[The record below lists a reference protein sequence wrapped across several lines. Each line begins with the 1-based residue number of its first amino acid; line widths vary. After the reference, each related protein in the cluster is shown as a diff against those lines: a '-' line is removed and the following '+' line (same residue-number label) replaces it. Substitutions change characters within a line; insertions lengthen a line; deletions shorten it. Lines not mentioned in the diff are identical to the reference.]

1 MTPLCGYCP
10 FFSNK
15 KLSFMSRQIQRVA
28 HMAASQ
34 VHTVEAV
41 GEFLGEADSH
51 TTGKGKGRACQ
62 KAPGG
67 PPAAPNIGSHGHIS
81 GSLPLECG
89 GNYLPNKWLAIG
101 GITIAVIA

>member
-1 MTPLCGYCP
+1 LIIASVLIVGDRHAALYGRGAPVRMTPLCGYCP

-51 TTGKGKGRACQ
+51 TTGKGKGRARQ
-62 KAPGG
+62 KGARW
-67 PPAAPNIGSHGHIS
+67 PA
-81 GSLPLECG
+81 CG
-89 GNYLPNKWLAIG
+89 A
-101 GITIAVIA
+101 